1 MMTDSLF
8 GAKPGARGSGRARG
22 GLQRRR
28 IMRAAR
34 QLAAACCA
42 GLSVFAALACVI
54 GTVATRPVVV
64 ASHDIARGSALD
76 RDALQVVEVPSSAV
90 LDGAIAS
97 LDELDEP
104 LGGSVAQIDIAAGQ
118 PLFAPM
124 VAATPVAPTG
134 FTVVEVRLA
143 SLAGALRPGEEIALA
158 SAVGCAGSAPDGME
172 PADDAAAPGQAIG
185 ACVLVSRAV
194 VMALPARGG
203 MYGEFNGSG
212 AAPGGSI
219 SSGGSGSDAYAA
231 DALVSLAMAPADAL
245 RVMASQE
252 AGALLAVTGPSP

>member
-22 GLQRRR
+22 GLRRR
-28 IMRAAR
+28 RVMRTAR
-34 QLAAACCA
+34 RLAAACCA
-42 GLSVFAALACVI
+42 GLSVFAALACVV
-54 GTVATRPVVV
+54 GTVAMRPVVV
-64 ASHDIARGSALD
+64 ASHDIARGGALD
-76 RDALQVVEVPSSAV
+76 RDALRVVEVPSSAV

-104 LGGSVAQIDIAAGQ
+104 LGGNVAQIDITAGQ

-158 SAVGCAGSAPDGME
+158 SAAGCADSAPDGME
-172 PADDAAAPGQAIG
+172 PADDTAAPGQAIG
-185 ACVLVSRAV
+185 SCTLVSRAV
-194 VMALPARGG
+194 VMALPAREGTYGG
-203 MYGEFNGSG
+203 FSGSG
-212 AAPGGSI
+212 AAPSGS
-219 SSGGSGSDAYAA
+219 SGSGSDAYAA